1 MDNAM
6 AKNFMIE
13 SLFAIMKTELLYAEY
28 SKALKSFTKALE
40 ESPAQ
45 YRALKHNNI
54 KTVYF

>member
-40 ESPAQ
+40 E
-45 YRALKHNNI
+45 RARRNTGLLNK
-54 KTVYF
+54 